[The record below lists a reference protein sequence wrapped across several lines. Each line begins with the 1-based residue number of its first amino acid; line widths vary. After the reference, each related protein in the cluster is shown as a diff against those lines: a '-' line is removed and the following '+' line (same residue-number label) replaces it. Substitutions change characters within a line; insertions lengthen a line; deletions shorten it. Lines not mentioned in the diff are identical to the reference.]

1 MAFKFQNLKVWQ
13 KSMILANDIHYLA
26 LRFPKDEAYVLNPQ
40 IRRAANSITLNIAE
54 GSTGQ
59 SNKEFVRFLRYS
71 LRSTIETVGCLF
83 LAKERNYINESQFIS
98 LYKKC
103 EEVLVMIN
111 GLIKVL
117 ESGSPKDR

>member
-83 LAKERNYINESQFIS
+83 LAK
-98 LYKKC
+98 
-103 EEVLVMIN
+103 
-111 GLIKVL
+111 
-117 ESGSPKDR
+117 